1 MSFVVLVNP
10 DIERLQE
17 RFGTVTLT
25 KLKPQPPLGLCSIA
39 ATLLERGHS
48 VSIVDGYAE
57 SLTPTRLADRVLEFN
72 PEVVGFTVT
81 CMNAEQAELTATLIK
96 QRNKEIMIVFGGPQ
110 VTLQPQSVLAC
121 QAVDF
126 GVLGEGDLSLP
137 QLVDSFENGGEPS
150 SIPGL
155 ILREPSGNVVYTKA
169 PVPIE
174 SLDDLP
180 FPARHLLN
188 WSNYDLSGD
197 YLLPAKK
204 VFTISSSRGCPYRCT
219 FCSSAVYWN
228 CSYHAR
234 SANSV
239 VDEIEILVREF
250 GADGL
255 NFREDNF
262 MVDRKRVR
270 AICNELLARK
280 VKISWVCEAR
290 VDNVD
295 RETLELMRDA
305 GLVGLWCGVESGS
318 PRILKQIRKGYTVE
332 QVRSAFELFNDLGIN
347 TRAGFMI
354 GFPDE
359 TEEDIQQTYH
369 LAEDIS
375 PSHAYF
381 QAYVA
386 FPRGE
391 LYDEVVREKLYCDQW
406 RDVYR
411 VRPRNIP
418 AESYVRLEAS
428 LREKFEIYKL
438 KRNKQASRLPML
450 GSRVLVF
457 CTSGIAVIES
467 VLRQIRKDNPDCIL
481 ETLSN
486 QALAARIKECEDVS
500 RQYVYTAEHVAAA
513 TLPNEWLQSL
523 KEQHFDTIVITFSN
537 GLGQGY
543 DEVIEVAKSLCPGKL
558 LSYNRLGVVG
568 EIDIE
573 QQGTGVDRTFSHDC
587 ELSQ

>member
-1 MSFVVLVNP
+1 MSFIVLVNP

-25 KLKPQPPLGLCSIA
+25 KLRPQPPLGLCSIA

-81 CMNAEQAELTATLIK
+81 CLNAEQAELTATLIK
-96 QRNKEIMIVFGGPQ
+96 QRNKGIKIVFGGPQ
-110 VTLQPQSVLAC
+110 VTLQPQSVLDC
-121 QAVDF
+121 RAVDF
-126 GVLGEGDLSLP
+126 GVLGEGDLSFP
-137 QLVDSFENGGEPS
+137 QLVEAFERDSEPA

-155 ILREPSGNVVYTKA
+155 ILREPSGNVAYTKA

-280 VKISWVCEAR
+280 IKISWVCEAR

-359 TEEDIQQTYH
+359 TEGDIDQTYC

-411 VRPRNIP
+411 VSPRNIP
-418 AESYVRLEAS
+418 PERYAWLEAS
-428 LREKFEIYKL
+428 LREKFEAYKL
-438 KRNKQASRLPML
+438 KRNKQTSRLPML

-467 VLRQIRKDNPDCIL
+467 VLQQIRKDNPDCIL

-486 QALAARIKECEDVS
+486 QSLAARIEGFEDVNK
-500 RQYVYTAEHVAAA
+500 QYVYTAEHVSAA
-513 TLPNEWLQSL
+513 TLADEWLQPL

-543 DEVIEVAKSLCPGKL
+543 EEVIEVAKSLRPRKL
-558 LSYNRLGVVG
+558 LSYNRLGMVG
-568 EIDIE
+568 KIDIE
-573 QQGTGVDRTFSHDC
+573 QQSTGVNRPFSHDC
-587 ELSQ
+587 ELS